1 MIILRKLP
9 LQHSRDLQSQKS
21 EMIKDELST
30 WTRYTD
36 TYVVLEFQREFAE
49 MRLFHLDM
57 FFMVV
62 SLHGK

>member
-21 EMIKDELST
+21 EMIKDELNT

-36 TYVVLEFQREFAE
+36 TYVVLEFQRKLAE

>member
-21 EMIKDELST
+21 EMFKDELST

-36 TYVVLEFQREFAE
+36 TYVVLEYQRELAE